1 MSEIPNIGANGIP
14 NINNLGGPSIIPT
27 INPPVV
33 QQTPQAL
40 IRSLEVPIVRYTDT
54 SIKYPTLSVPT
65 QAEFDEAVRAER
77 NAQEEAEQEK
87 SRGLPDTPVIP
98 PIPQVLVPTPPTDEV
113 KNVQTPPVEFAKPDT
128 GIPII
133 EVPLLGPV
141 PVPPKE
147 QVILA
152 GTTATAS
159 VAAALIGKSVVEWMV
174 GKMKPIVQQIFVRGK
189 QLLNRDLTPYETQ
202 MMFALEL
209 DKKTLKLLKKEQ
221 KAEKLR
227 QKQVF
232 AESQQHP
239 HISLRKEKQD

>member
-1 MSEIPNIGANGIP
+1 MPNVPEIPDIRTNSIQTPRVEVSVIRNLEPPPILVPINRKLPIPVVDVPMDGIP
-14 NINNLGGPSIIPT
+14 QYEPIDAPT
-27 INPPVV
+27 
-33 QQTPQAL
+33 T
-40 IRSLEVPIVRYTDT
+40 E
-54 SIKYPTLSVPT
+54 
-65 QAEFDEAVRAER
+65 EFRKMI
-77 NAQEEAEQEK
+77 NAQQEPKKEEELQDK
-87 SRGLPDTPVIP
+87 PRTLPDTKPFIP
-98 PIPQVLVPTPPTDEV
+98 PIPVVPQQEPQTIVPSQSNLGVPEIQVPFV
-113 KNVQTPPVEFAKPDT
+113 
-128 GIPII
+128 
-133 EVPLLGPV
+133 GPV

-174 GKMKPIVQQIFVRGK
+174 GKMKPIIQQVFVRAK
-189 QLLNRDLTPYETQ
+189 QLMNRDLTPYETQ

-239 HISLRKEKQD
+239 HISLRKEKKD